1 MLNNINR
8 SYEKKKINSKEK
20 KSVKIQNKYKNKIY
34 KVNNQL
40 NYNIIVTKRALIPNN
55 ITFNS
60 NNITSINTNR
70 DYISILNNINLLIK
84 DHFQNN
90 QLYISNIRLISE
102 SINEQTLFSRSATND
117 ILLYLNQIVKPRYNG
132 TMANMNEKYIKDKL
146 YQINLRMDK
155 IIDLKNS
162 MLENIDNNE
171 TSLISFY
178 EEINN
183 LLSTMR
189 NIISKKGE
197 KDKNNDKNNV
207 ECECDINLN
216 DFKSGKNKKEFNHI
230 EIIKNKYLEIYLKEK
245 KKYENDDNFKNI
257 KKNISSSSAKER
269 NKKKNLNVKSI
280 RPNSYSRNNTE
291 INIKSL
297 TNELIENKNIKES
310 FDEIDNKF
318 ENNCLNMD
326 NECKNTIN
334 TTNNNTKLKD
344 IINLTEKENNLKII
358 TTEEENKTEKDENIK
373 LNNNIKI
380 KEENSKNG
388 DDIIINQKI
397 IKLNEIITQL
407 KEENKKLNNNI
418 YQIKEQNTKINNE
431 LVMKKVENNKLID
444 NKKLIEEENKI
455 QINDNKNLK
464 EENIKLNNI
473 ISKIE
478 DQNKNLLI
486 LKLKNNSN
494 INQLNLEL
502 NSIKNKYKNEKA
514 EFINKL
520 KILEKDNLL
529 IKTENENIKKQIYDI
544 INKNEII
551 IKEKDKIINELN
563 ENIKELN
570 NKLKNIND
578 INMSIISGNIKD
590 FKFNNINDEE
600 MDNIKYM
607 LTELNEKANININKI
622 LDREKKFNDIKD
634 NYNKIINEH
643 DNTIYKYIND
653 YKNEYNELLKQ
664 LKLNNNIFT
673 QLNKN

>member
-55 ITFNS
+55 INFNS
-60 NNITSINTNR
+60 NNITSISTNR
-70 DYISILNNINLLIK
+70 DYISLLNNINLLIK

-197 KDKNNDKNNV
+197 KDEKVDKNNV

-216 DFKSGKNKKEFNHI
+216 DFKSDKDKKEFNDI
-230 EIIKNKYLEIYLKEK
+230 ENIKNKYLEIYLKEK
-245 KKYENDDNFKNI
+245 QKYENDDNFKNI

-269 NKKKNLNVKSI
+269 NKNKNLNVKSI

-310 FDEIDNKF
+310 FDDIENKF

-334 TTNNNTKLKD
+334 TTNNNTKLND
-344 IINLTEKENNLKII
+344 IINLTEKENNLNII
-358 TTEEENKTEKDENIK
+358 TTEEENQTEKEENIK

-388 DDIIINQKI
+388 DDIIIKQKI
-397 IKLNEIITQL
+397 INLNEIITQL

-418 YQIKEQNTKINNE
+418 NQIREQNTKINNE
-431 LVMKKVENNKLID
+431 LVMTKVENNKLID

-455 QINDNKNLK
+455 QSNDNKNLK

-478 DQNKNLLI
+478 EQNKNLLI

-514 EFINKL
+514 EFVNKL

-607 LTELNEKANININKI
+607 LTELNEKANININKV